1 MTEPLPREIWD
12 RSFEEGAR
20 RMERSWRGQAST
32 GLIGGS
38 DVIVGLFIAGTI
50 TAALATITNEDVA
63 HAVGSLG
70 FGIAFVM
77 LTIGRSELF
86 TENFL
91 VPVGARLAGRGS
103 NSALARMWSLTFL
116 FNLIGAT
123 LLAAIV
129 SVHGV
134 LPSGAY
140 DAIGSLGHTFATRD
154 YGQAFASA
162 VVAGATMTVYTW
174 MTMAVRTDSARIVL
188 AMIIGFVLLLPAL
201 NHVVVGFGELILG
214 VISGA
219 ISPGLGESVA
229 HILVALA
236 GNLVG
241 GIGFVTLTRLV
252 QVSGE
257 PHDPDHARSE
267 ADEPA
272 AAEHV

>member
-1 MTEPLPREIWD
+1 VTEPLPREIWD
-12 RSFEEGAR
+12 RTFDEGAR
-20 RMERSWRGQAST
+20 RMGRDWKGQAST

-38 DVIVGLFIAGTI
+38 DVIVGLFIA
-50 TAALATITNEDVA
+50 ATITGAVATVTNEEVA

-91 VPVGARLAGRGS
+91 VPVGAWLAGRGS
-103 NSALARMWSLTFL
+103 GAALARMWSLTFL

-123 LLAAIV
+123 MLAAIV

-134 LPSGAY
+134 LPASAY
-140 DAIGSLGHTFATRD
+140 DAIGTLGDTFATRD

-162 VVAGATMTVYTW
+162 IVAGATMTVYTW
-174 MTMAVRTDSARIVL
+174 MTMAVRTDTARILL

-201 NHVVVGFGELILG
+201 NHVIVGFGELILA
-214 VISGA
+214 VISGSA
-219 ISPGLGESVA
+219 SPGLGESALHV
-229 HILVALA
+229 IVALA
-236 GNLVG
+236 GNLIG

-257 PHDPDHARSE
+257 PHDPSHGRGE
-267 ADEPA
+267 ADAPA
-272 AAEHV
+272 ASERV